1 MHCEANRQLTVL
13 LVEDN
18 EMLREAMR
26 DLVEALHPDWQV
38 VEAGN
43 GLQGIELAQRA
54 HPDVIVLD
62 FNMPIMNGYEMALH
76 LQQRPE
82 TCRIPL
88 ILNSSEDVNNPFIV
102 RLRAMCR
109 AVLSKPFSL
118 GDIEH
123 AFSDVFMQPAG
134 NFREFSSSLQSA
146 MA

>member
-1 MHCEANRQLTVL
+1 MYDDASYQMTVL

-26 DLVEALHPDWQV
+26 DVLEALHPDWQV
-38 VEAGN
+38 VEAEN
-43 GLQGIELAQRA
+43 GLQGLELAQRA

-62 FNMPIMNGYEMALH
+62 FNMPVMNGYEMALW

-82 TCRIPL
+82 TSQIPL
-88 ILNSSEDVNNPFIV
+88 ILNSSEDANNPLIV

-109 AVLSKPFSL
+109 TVLNKPFSL

-134 NFREFSSSLQSA
+134 NFREFSSGLQA
-146 MA
+146 VMA